1 MNKYLL
7 ELYEKN
13 QLKHPNEIEYLDTLL
28 EFFKSINTYVDNNN
42 DVVELNIVEQLI
54 EPDRIISFKV
64 PWVDDNGKN
73 QVNTGYRVQYSNLLG
88 PYKGGI
94 RFDKSVNE
102 SILKFLSLE
111 QTLKNALT
119 NLPLGGAKGGSDFD
133 PTNKSQAEIKRFSE
147 SFTIELNKYLGPDI
161 DIPAGDLGVS
171 QKVIGYMYNMSKR
184 LTNRHNGIFTGKHT
198 SYGGSLVRPE
208 ATGYGL
214 CYITNSALNTLFNE
228 SLEKKTVLVSGSG
241 QVGINAAY
249 KAKALGAKVIGM
261 SSITGVIHDSNGIDI
276 DLINQIQLNKESF
289 KEYLKTY
296 PNALYYSD
304 FKKLW
309 EIPANVIMP
318 CATQNEIDLNDA
330 KNIFKNKSLIVAE
343 GANKP
348 LTNEATTYLLN
359 NKVTIIPSKA
369 GNAGGVATSG
379 LEMQQNA
386 TFAKWSFEKVDQELH
401 NIMDNIFNSIYT
413 YSTDYNVTLTEA
425 ANVVSFQMIHEAYK
439 NIL

>member
-1 MNKYLL
+1 MNKYLNDLYLKL
-7 ELYEKN
+7 ESKYSH
-13 QLKHPNEIEYLDTLL
+13 QTEYLNTVKA
-28 EFFKSINTYVDNNN
+28 FFQSINTYVNEHEDIAR
-42 DVVELNIVEQLI
+42 LNIVEQLI

-64 PWVDDNGKN
+64 PWVDDNGIN
-73 QVNTGYRVQYSNLLG
+73 QVNTGYRVQFSNLLG
-88 PYKGGI
+88 VYKGGI
-94 RFDKSVNE
+94 RFDSSVNE

-119 NLPLGGAKGGSDFD
+119 NLPLGGAKGGADFD
-133 PTNKSQAEIKRFSE
+133 PTNKSQAEIKRFTE
-147 SFTIELNKYLGPDI
+147 SFIIELNKYLGPDI
-161 DIPAGDLGVS
+161 DVPAGDLGVS
-171 QKVIGYMYNMSKR
+171 QKTIGYMYNMSKR

-214 CYITNSALNTLFNE
+214 CYITNSALNTLYND
-228 SLEKKTVLVSGSG
+228 SLQDKTVLVSGSG

-261 SSITGVIHDSNGIDI
+261 SSITGIIHDDQGIDI
-276 DLINQIQLNKESF
+276 DLISTIQYNKESL
-289 KEYLKTY
+289 KKYLETY
-296 PNALYYSD
+296 PHAKYDTNV
-304 FKKLW
+304 KNLW
-309 EIPANVIMP
+309 KIQADIIMP
-318 CATQNEIDLNDA
+318 CATQNEIDLDDA
-330 KNIFKNKSLIVAE
+330 KNILKNKVTIVAE

-359 NKVTIIPSKA
+359 NDVVIIPSKA

-386 TFAKWSFEKVDQELH
+386 TFSKWSFEKVDNELH
-401 NIMDNIFNSIYT
+401 NIMDSIFTNIYNYSIK
-413 YSTDYNVTLTEA
+413 YNVTLTEA